1 MKLGILYRESVK
13 IGRQN
18 DPRPEKE
25 IQRILDLANKE
36 YQEMKEK
43 EKAYFDAD
51 RLWNPYSDTRVLNG
65 DLDLDVR
72 KILVGIDIEA
82 GEILLADRLREKGQT
97 VDLILAHHPEGLALA
112 GLHGVMGMQEDIMA
126 EMGVPINVA
135 EAVMRP
141 RIREVARGL
150 MPDNHRRSVDAAR
163 LLDFP
168 FACVHTPAD
177 NMVNTFLTHLL
188 NAKDPQTLNDVTEA
202 LLELPEYAQ
211 AAKENAGPRIF
222 VGEGKNRPGKIM
234 VDMTGG
240 TGGPEAAFENLARAG
255 VGCVVGMHISE
266 KNREAAEKNHINVVI
281 AGHISSD
288 SLGMN
293 LLLDQLEKQGLEI
306 ATCSGMTR
314 IRRVGE

>member
-1 MKLGILYRESVK
+1 MKLGILYHEIVETGKR
-13 IGRQN
+13 N

-25 IQRILDLANKE
+25 IQRILSLAEKE
-36 YQEMKEK
+36 RQEMKDK
-43 EKAYFDAD
+43 EKARFDAD

-65 DLDLDVR
+65 DLDVEVR
-72 KILVGIDIEA
+72 KLLVGIDIEA

-97 VDLILAHHPEGLALA
+97 IDLILAHHPEGAALA
-112 GLHGVMGMQEDIMA
+112 GLHGVMGMQEDILA

-141 RIREVARGL
+141 RIREVARNL
-150 MPDNHRRSVDAAR
+150 MPGNHRRAVDAAR
-163 LLDFP
+163 LLGFP
-168 FACVHTPAD
+168 FACAHTPAD
-177 NMVNTFLTHLL
+177 NMVNTFLTNLL
-188 NAKDPQTLNDVTEA
+188 NAENPQTLDEVTEV

-211 AAKENAGPRIF
+211 SAKENAGPKIF

-240 TGGPEAAFENLARAG
+240 TGGPEAAYENLARAG

-266 KNREAAEKNHINVVI
+266 KNREAAEKNHVNVVI

-293 LLLDQLEKQGLEI
+293 LLLDQLEKHGLEVV
-306 ATCSGMTR
+306 TCSGMTR
-314 IRRVGE
+314 ISRGAA